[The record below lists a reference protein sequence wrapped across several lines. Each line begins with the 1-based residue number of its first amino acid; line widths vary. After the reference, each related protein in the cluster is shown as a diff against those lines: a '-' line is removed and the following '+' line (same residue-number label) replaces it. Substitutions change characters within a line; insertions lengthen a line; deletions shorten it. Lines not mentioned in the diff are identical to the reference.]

1 MVQYAEIKEV
11 ERVID
16 GLNSG
21 YAMSTH
27 ITIQLLT
34 KYKTI
39 LEGWYG
45 DEQYHNKVEEEL
57 EL

>member
-11 ERVID
+11 EKQID
-16 GLNSG
+16 GLANG
-21 YAMSTH
+21 YAMSTD

-34 KYKTI
+34 KYKNI

-45 DEQYHNKVEEEL
+45 DEQYHMEKDL